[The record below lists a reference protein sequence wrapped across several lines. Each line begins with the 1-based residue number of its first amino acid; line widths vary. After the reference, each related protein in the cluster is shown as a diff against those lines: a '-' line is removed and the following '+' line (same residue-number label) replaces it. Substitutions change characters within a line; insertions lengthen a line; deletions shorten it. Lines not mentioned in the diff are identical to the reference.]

1 MRVVQ
6 AIPAKTPI
14 PLPLRRS
21 VMDRMAPG
29 SAHFR
34 HVLCAEVQVRAVP
47 IVHSKQLLEEPRD
60 RKTFESPNAE
70 KFLELLP
77 DHRGLIHP
85 QTALQLAGFR
95 GPRILFRRAAR

>member
-6 AIPAKTPI
+6 ATPAETPV

-21 VMDRMAPG
+21 VMDRRAPE

-34 HVLCAEVQVRAVP
+34 HVLCAEVQARAVP

-77 DHRGLIHP
+77 DLRRLIHP
-85 QTALQLAGFR
+85 QTALQLAGLQ
-95 GPRILFRRAAR
+95 GPRILFLRAAR